1 MGASTPGVSPT
12 WPERRRAGIGRV
24 VEPGATR
31 RRASPR
37 APWGRAW
44 LIAAFAATS
53 LGASGC
59 SGSEGPLVEHEL
71 LLPLELPKLPEAP
84 LPELAKKEPEKLLPW
99 APKAPAMHH
108 VLAVDHGIRSDRG
121 GKGHFL
127 APRAHGKHN
136 GIDYLAPVG
145 TPVLAACAGK
155 AKSDERGGYGR
166 VVQLVCELPDVV
178 DGPEG
183 LHASFFYAHLDKAA
197 VPKRWTQVK
206 QGDKLGTVGKTGN
219 AAGPKIM
226 PHLHLEV
233 IARRSEKEALE
244 ERHAGLLP
252 EAAEAATA
260 LAAQLEAACLEPAGF
275 APQKSALTR
284 ERRVDPFVLI
294 TCGSTP
300 RPTLSE
306 PSEPNLKNAMV
317 RWSAHYAARG
327 FDVDLGPR

>member
-1 MGASTPGVSPT
+1 M
-12 WPERRRAGIGRV
+12 
-24 VEPGATR
+24 
-31 RRASPR
+31 RASLR
-37 APWGRAW
+37 APRGRAL
-44 LIAAFAATS
+44 LIAGLLAGGLATP
-53 LGASGC
+53 GC
-59 SGSEGPLVEHEL
+59 SGSEASLAEHKL
-71 LLPLELPKLPEAP
+71 LLPLELPTLPEVPA
-84 LPELAKKEPEKLLPW
+84 PELAKKEPEKLPPW
-99 APKAPAMHH
+99 APEAPAMHH

-145 TPVLAACAGK
+145 TPVLAACSGK

-233 IARRSEKEALE
+233 IARRTEKEALE
-244 ERHAGLLP
+244 ERHAGSLP
-252 EAAEAATA
+252 AAAEAATA
-260 LAAQLEAACLEPAGF
+260 LAAQLEAACLEPSGF

-294 TCGSTP
+294 TCGASP